1 MSETLSDAEVMNQN
15 QRALAELIWAI
26 EMSQGQFKLMLVR
39 CNYITLRDVL
49 VQQLQQECSLN
60 IQKIVLE
67 PTVKQVYSTLGDRL
81 GDEIPDAL
89 MVFGL
94 ESVIALDAVLT
105 SLNQVREEFRKNCP
119 FPVIFWIN
127 DEVSVKLT
135 WLAPDFES
143 WASLTHFAIAPDDLL
158 WALKE
163 ENDHLFAEIFAAG
176 NQRFVTNQ
184 EIFGKRYPFELTLA
198 LQDLEKAKQP
208 LSPELQASL
217 QLVWGRDAYMRDRME
232 EALDCYHDSLQ
243 FWQASDTKGW
253 KDRAG
258 AVFHHIGLCYV
269 RASERDRN
277 QDESYWNQARQAFQ
291 SALDCFEEAGRPDLV
306 GQFIGQ
312 LGEVLRQLSD
322 YSSLQQLA
330 QSAIQLHETL
340 GNRVQLARDYGFLA
354 QVALYQQEWD
364 HAKELAEKALEILAP
379 DPQQEQYQGLYLLLL
394 ARSLRQLGEQ
404 EEAGDRLEEAAK
416 GDPEDNPHLY
426 IEILEEWRSLYY
438 EQSQYVKAFDRKQER
453 LSIEQQFGL
462 RAFLGAGRLEPQR
475 QARSQ
480 PMPMESPGSVAVE
493 IVASGRQKDVE
504 RLIERIRSTRY
515 KLTVIHGQSGVG
527 KSSLVQA
534 GLLPAL
540 KQTVSGDRDILPVS
554 QRLYTDWAKTLGQ
567 LLGEAL
573 AQRGI
578 QIEAIPDSVDRVL
591 EQLRQNESN
600 HLLTVLI
607 FDQFEEFFFICKEPE
622 KRLKFFEFLG
632 DCFQISFVK
641 VLLSLREDYIHYL
654 LAYNSLAGFG
664 AINHDILSKNILY
677 AVGNFST
684 ADAADIIRSLS
695 DRAHFP
701 LEPELI
707 EAVVAD
713 LAENLNAVR
722 PIELQIVGAQLQTDD
737 ITTLAEYQQLGPNPK
752 EKLVQGYLEEVVRD
766 CGPQN
771 KEIAGIILYL
781 LTDENNTRP
790 LKTRADLETDLK
802 VLVTDLV
809 NEPERIDLIL
819 YVLVNSGLV
828 FLLPECPSD
837 RYQLVHDYI
846 VDFIRH
852 NQGQQAKKELEEE
865 RSKRK
870 QSEERLLILEEANQI
885 LAEAQKKARGIVRL
899 GLVGFALIS
908 LGAGTLLFAVMP
920 KAERAEIQSLNSA
933 SNALLLSNNRV
944 GALITS
950 IKAGKKLLKINF
962 LPNNLKEET
971 VQQLQKTVFT
981 DIQSKN
987 HLVGHQDRVTRVSF
1001 SPDGKIL
1008 ASASMDNK
1016 IKVWG
1021 VDGTLLHTLQ
1031 GHNSIVMDVNF
1042 SPDGK
1047 IIASASLDGTIKLWQ
1062 SDGILLHTIR
1072 GEEERFHSVS
1082 FSPDGKVIAGTT
1094 SSTNLIKLWRTNGDL
1109 LGTLKGHENPV
1120 IDSSFSP
1127 DGQTLI
1133 SADYNG
1139 LIKFW
1144 RLDGTLLKT
1153 LQGHNDAIYRVSF
1166 SPNGQNIASA
1176 SKDGT
1181 IKIWQSDGTFRRAFE
1196 GHRNQVN
1203 SIDFS
1208 PDSKTLASASNDT
1221 TVKIWDIESGSLKS
1235 TLAAH
1240 NDFVWDITFSKNGNS
1255 LASASAD
1262 RTIKIWKLDDTWFK
1276 MLKGHT
1282 KGVKSI
1288 SFSSDNQL
1296 VASASHD
1303 KTIRVWRRDGSSQL
1317 KIPITPDGE
1326 IASISFSPDDEM
1338 IVSANYQNAIKFWK
1352 HDGTLIKTVEGPKKG
1367 INNLSFSPDGKLMA
1381 SANQDKTVTVW
1392 QHDGRSILTLK
1403 DFTVPVYEVYFSPSS
1418 EILVTASDNSAT
1430 LWQLDGK
1437 KLTTLNGHLQKI
1449 NSVRFSHDG
1458 ELIATASIDKTI
1470 KLWQRD
1476 GTLMQSLNTPSGE
1489 VQEAIF
1495 SPDDRTLVVANDDRT
1510 IQLWKR
1516 DSQTGKF
1523 EDRPY
1528 KIIDKHQESVYRL
1541 SFSTDGETLA
1551 SASQDGTIILWN
1563 WQNVESANL
1572 STLLKAGCDELEDYL
1587 KSNPLVIE
1595 EDRNLCSSFRKI
1607 TEQDRRY

>member
-632 DCFQISFVK
+632 DCFQIPFVK

-664 AINHDILSKNILY
+664 AINHDILSKNTLY

-752 EKLVQGYLEEVVRD
+752 EQLVRGYLQEVVRD

-771 KEIAGIILYL
+771 KEIAEIILYL

-790 LKTRADLETDLK
+790 LKTRSELEADLK

-837 RYQLVHDYI
+837 RYQLVHDYL
-846 VDFIRH
+846 VSFVR
-852 NQGQQAKKELEEE
+852 AKKEEYIAQLKAELKKAQAEKE
-865 RSKRK
+865 KSDRQLNLVLKRQLK
-870 QSEERLLILEEANQI
+870 ATFAAGIVLAI
-885 LAEAQKKARGIVRL
+885 LAVGAVGLAVQSHQLAANLKIQRDEREKVNQQLEAQKNQAVEDAKRLTELTEQLQEEKQTIINFARNRDFLSVNRVLSTVIADSPTLVDYSLLQQFLAIKDWQKADRETYELMLWIAGKESYKQGYFNPDEYQQFSCQEL
-899 GLVGFALIS
+899 TLIDDLWVAAS
-908 LGAGTLLFAVMP
+908 GGTLGVSVQNKIYQETGKNWETMYDRVGWKQDSKWLVDQQFNEFEKRWSYVDSAQPNFDNPPLGHLPIFHGIAVFETPPM
-920 KAERAEIQSLNSA
+920 KDKVRQRQIQE
-933 SNALLLSNNRV
+933 LLSRCW
-944 GALITS
+944 
-950 IKAGKKLLKINF
+950 
-962 LPNNLKEET
+962 P
-971 VQQLQKTVFT
+971 
-981 DIQSKN
+981 
-987 HLVGHQDRVTRVSF
+987 
-1001 SPDGKIL
+1001 
-1008 ASASMDNK
+1008 
-1016 IKVWG
+1016 
-1021 VDGTLLHTLQ
+1021 
-1031 GHNSIVMDVNF
+1031 
-1042 SPDGK
+1042 
-1047 IIASASLDGTIKLWQ
+1047 
-1062 SDGILLHTIR
+1062 
-1072 GEEERFHSVS
+1072 
-1082 FSPDGKVIAGTT
+1082 
-1094 SSTNLIKLWRTNGDL
+1094 
-1109 LGTLKGHENPV
+1109 EN
-1120 IDSSFSP
+1120 
-1127 DGQTLI
+1127 Q
-1133 SADYNG
+1133 
-1139 LIKFW
+1139 
-1144 RLDGTLLKT
+1144 
-1153 LQGHNDAIYRVSF
+1153 
-1166 SPNGQNIASA
+1166 
-1176 SKDGT
+1176 
-1181 IKIWQSDGTFRRAFE
+1181 
-1196 GHRNQVN
+1196 
-1203 SIDFS
+1203 
-1208 PDSKTLASASNDT
+1208 
-1221 TVKIWDIESGSLKS
+1221 
-1235 TLAAH
+1235 
-1240 NDFVWDITFSKNGNS
+1240 
-1255 LASASAD
+1255 
-1262 RTIKIWKLDDTWFK
+1262 
-1276 MLKGHT
+1276 
-1282 KGVKSI
+1282 
-1288 SFSSDNQL
+1288 
-1296 VASASHD
+1296 
-1303 KTIRVWRRDGSSQL
+1303 
-1317 KIPITPDGE
+1317 
-1326 IASISFSPDDEM
+1326 
-1338 IVSANYQNAIKFWK
+1338 
-1352 HDGTLIKTVEGPKKG
+1352 
-1367 INNLSFSPDGKLMA
+1367 
-1381 SANQDKTVTVW
+1381 
-1392 QHDGRSILTLK
+1392 
-1403 DFTVPVYEVYFSPSS
+1403 
-1418 EILVTASDNSAT
+1418 
-1430 LWQLDGK
+1430 
-1437 KLTTLNGHLQKI
+1437 
-1449 NSVRFSHDG
+1449 
-1458 ELIATASIDKTI
+1458 
-1470 KLWQRD
+1470 
-1476 GTLMQSLNTPSGE
+1476 
-1489 VQEAIF
+1489 
-1495 SPDDRTLVVANDDRT
+1495 
-1510 IQLWKR
+1510 
-1516 DSQTGKF
+1516 
-1523 EDRPY
+1523 
-1528 KIIDKHQESVYRL
+1528 
-1541 SFSTDGETLA
+1541 
-1551 SASQDGTIILWN
+1551 
-1563 WQNVESANL
+1563 
-1572 STLLKAGCDELEDYL
+1572 
-1587 KSNPLVIE
+1587 
-1595 EDRNLCSSFRKI
+1595 
-1607 TEQDRRY
+1607 